1 MSKRVKY
8 TYQVESIDPKKARQY
23 LSKVHP
29 RQKGR
34 DFKGVIQSYAD
45 EMMNG
50 TWDTNVA
57 QTISFDDT
65 GALIDGWHRLHAIEL
80 ANVTLP
86 FLVAR
91 NVDSEAFAHY
101 DAGKA
106 RSIAFRRGVDKNRQA
121 IIGALIR
128 TALYP
133 YGTNRHTIEQSEV
146 TENFARE
153 YLDYFDEHATST
165 NKARISTASLRAGV
179 VLALMAHPDR
189 KSTII
194 YAYNDMIHG
203 NFEKAPR
210 SAANLYRR
218 CLEDKRLTNMDYV
231 ALAWHAFNPHKF
243 GNMKLV
249 VRDLGNDIY
258 DIQEKVLKDLA
269 GAIR

>member
-8 TYQVESIDPKKARQY
+8 TYQVETIDAKKARQY
-23 LSKVHP
+23 LSNVHV

-34 DFKGVIQSYAD
+34 DFKGVIQTYAD
-45 EMMNG
+45 AMKNG
-50 TWDTNVA
+50 TWDTDVA
-57 QTISFDDT
+57 QTISFDNT
-65 GALIDGWHRLHAIEL
+65 GALIDGWHRLHAVEL
-80 ANVTLP
+80 ANVSLP

-91 NVDSEAFAHY
+91 NVEPHAFAHY

-106 RSIAFRRGVDKNRQA
+106 RSLAFRRGVENNRQA

-133 YGTNRHTIEQSEV
+133 YGTSRHTVEQSEV

-165 NKARISTASLRAGV
+165 NKARVSTASCRAGV
-179 VLALMAHPDR
+179 ILSLMAHPDR

-210 SAANLYRR
+210 SVSNLYRR

-231 ALAWHAFNPHKF
+231 ALAWHAFNPYKF
-243 GNMKLV
+243 GNLKLV
-249 VRDLGNDIY
+249 VRDLSSDIH
-258 DIQEKVLKDLA
+258 DIQNKVLKDLK
-269 GAIR
+269 GAIQ